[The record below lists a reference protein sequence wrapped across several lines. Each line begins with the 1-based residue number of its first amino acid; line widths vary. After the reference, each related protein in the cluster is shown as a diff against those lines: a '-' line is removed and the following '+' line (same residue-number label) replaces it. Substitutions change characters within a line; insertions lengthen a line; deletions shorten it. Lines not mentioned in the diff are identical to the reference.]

1 MVKLRTSL
9 SGSVSDFGSL
19 SSTSSEAA
27 SGLGRG
33 VGPGVP
39 VPVSISTDAVYQYTP
54 VVCVEHT
61 KAEEIR
67 IHLYISFAH

>member
-1 MVKLRTSL
+1 MVRLRTSL
-9 SGSVSDFGSL
+9 SGSVSDFGSR

-39 VPVSISTDAVYQYTP
+39 VPVSISTDAIHQQIS
-54 VVCVEHT
+54 VVSVEHT
-61 KAEEIR
+61 KAE
-67 IHLYISFAH
+67 